1 MASLQDHDISHHSSS
16 RPSRQNHYKQ
26 FPAAIWGRDINK
38 SYGKL
43 CVLNN
48 LHITVPRG
56 SIYGLLG
63 PSGCGKT
70 TLLRCVIGRLHVD
83 SGHVIV
89 LGDKPGARG
98 HKVPGSMVGYMPQE
112 TALFTDLTIAETL
125 KYFGTLHGMTNEQI
139 KLRTDFLIDF
149 LTLPEKSRLIC
160 QLSGGQ
166 MRRVS
171 FSVALLHEP
180 ELLIL
185 DEPTVGVDPLL
196 RERIWDHLVNITSH
210 TQNQVTIILT
220 THYIEEARQ
229 ADKVGFMRNGRIL
242 AEEEPMKAI
251 EKYHMTSLENVF
263 LKLCQDD
270 IEGTPADLAQ
280 DTKQYSEVHVN
291 HSGGGLGNGN
301 IVVPRSDTDD
311 DDVPLLDSE
320 NVMPPVKKHS
330 KWSVPIGMPSG
341 RNILAQF
348 IKNLNIM
355 KRKIAF
361 LLFQFMLPL
370 VEIVLFCVCIGND
383 PFGLHIAVINK
394 DQGILGF
401 NMGTAF
407 LQSIDNHT
415 IIQDDYTDK
424 GYEAAFRSVQQ
435 AKTWGLVSIGENFTT
450 DLMLRFQ
457 GGNLSDS
464 VIDGSSI
471 KLQLDST
478 NEQVAIVLMKK
489 ITDAFELFA
498 KEMLTKMKI
507 NPKLASLPIEMLK
520 PVYGD
525 LDATFTEFMAPG
537 VIISITFFLATGLTT
552 LVFIMDKKLGMLDRC
567 LASGMVS
574 FEIMLAHMITQMLIV
589 VVQVAVLLTV
599 ALLVF
604 NVPCL
609 GPLIWVILLVLIQ
622 GFLGMALGVV
632 YSAVCNDENSAIQ
645 LALGSY
651 FPLLLISGIL
661 WPIEAMPIWLRYV
674 SYVSPMTFACEAMRC
689 ILARGLDIA
698 YFAVWRGYLVS
709 SGWCVV
715 IVILGGVI
723 LRVKE

>member
-1 MASLQDHDISHHSSS
+1 MASDRDEVNHRSTS
-16 RPSRQNHYKQ
+16 RPSRLSQYKQ
-26 FPAAIWGRDINK
+26 YPAAIWGRDVNR

-43 CVLNN
+43 RVLNN
-48 LHITVPRG
+48 LNITVPRG

-125 KYFGTLHGMTNEQI
+125 KYFGTLHGMTSEQI
-139 KLRTDFLIDF
+139 KNRTDFLVEF
-149 LTLPEKSRLIC
+149 LTLPDKSRLIS

-263 LKLCQDD
+263 LKLCQED

-280 DTKQYSEVHVN
+280 PSKQFSKASVN
-291 HSGGGLGNGN
+291 GQTENRNSDIHT
-301 IVVPRSDTDD
+301 VVTDD
-311 DDVPLLDSE
+311 DDVPLLDSDSI
-320 NVMPPVKKHS
+320 MPPVHKHS
-330 KWSVPIGMPSG
+330 KWSIPIGMPSG

-348 IKNLNIM
+348 IKNLSIM

-394 DQGILGF
+394 DKGILGV
-401 NMGTAF
+401 NMGKAF
-407 LQSIDNHT
+407 LNSIDNNT
-415 IIQDDYTDK
+415 IIQDDYTSK
-424 GYEAAFRSVQQ
+424 GYDAAYKAVQK
-435 AKTWGLVSIGENFTT
+435 AKAWGLISIGDNFTT

-478 NEQVAIVLMKK
+478 NEQVAVVLMKK

-498 KEMLTKMKI
+498 SDMLKTMKI
-507 NPKLASLPIEMLK
+507 NPKLASLPIEMMK
-520 PVYGD
+520 PVYGN

-567 LASGMVS
+567 LASGMVT

-589 VVQVAVLLTV
+589 IVQVAVLLTF

-604 NVPCL
+604 KVPCL

-622 GFLGMALGVV
+622 GFLGMALGVL
-632 YSAVCNDENSAIQ
+632 YSAVCSDENSAIQ

-661 WPIEAMPIWLRYV
+661 WPIEAMPVWLRYIG
-674 SYVSPMTFACEAMRC
+674 YASPMTFACEAMRC

-709 SGWCVV
+709 AGWCVA
-715 IVILGGVI
+715 IVILGGLI
-723 LRVKE
+723 LRISE